1 MFLSYIIVIVVE
13 ALVILLC
20 DFFIFMSIE
29 FLLMFTFSFKLVRI
43 NLCTFVILIFVL
55 IRLKS

>member
-20 DFFIFMSIE
+20 DFVIFMSIE